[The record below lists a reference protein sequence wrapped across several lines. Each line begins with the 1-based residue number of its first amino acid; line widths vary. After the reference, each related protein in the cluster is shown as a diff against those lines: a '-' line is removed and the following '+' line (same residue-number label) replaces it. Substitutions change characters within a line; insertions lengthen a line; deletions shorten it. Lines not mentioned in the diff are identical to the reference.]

1 MSCRTHPTNQ
11 HFAAAHA
18 TAPAA
23 RRGTAGTVRHD
34 VNDAA
39 PGHNVVVHLPQLRSP
54 LARAVVPVLA
64 GATLIAVI
72 GLFTWGVASFIA
84 RSDASTSE
92 RLAPSTI
99 PLGNVESVAEEIRER
114 GPLLIPG
121 LNTTTGERSLVV
133 NHAGS
138 IDSQGW
144 EVYWAYPAD
153 RDGSCLIES
162 VRGTSTF
169 TDCDGRIIDVTD
181 LAPPTD
187 GVRPIVENQRTLILD
202 LHAVTDTSVTSNID

>member
-1 MSCRTHPTNQ
+1 
-11 HFAAAHA
+11 
-18 TAPAA
+18 
-23 RRGTAGTVRHD
+23 VR
-34 VNDAA
+34 V
-39 PGHNVVVHLPQLRSP
+39 PQLRSP

-64 GATLIAVI
+64 GAALIAVI
-72 GLFTWGVASFIA
+72 GLFTWGVASFVS
-84 RSDASTSE
+84 RGDASTSE

-99 PLGNVESVAEEIRER
+99 RLGDVESVAEAIREG

-121 LNTTTGERSLVV
+121 LNTTIGERSLVV

-138 IDSQGW
+138 IASQGW

-169 TDCDGRIIDVTD
+169 TDCDGRTVDVTE
-181 LAPPTD
+181 LALPTD
-187 GVRPIVENQRTLILD
+187 DVRPIVENQRTLSLD
-202 LHAVTDTSVTSNID
+202 LRGVTSSSVTSSSVTSSSVTGPSVTSNIADP